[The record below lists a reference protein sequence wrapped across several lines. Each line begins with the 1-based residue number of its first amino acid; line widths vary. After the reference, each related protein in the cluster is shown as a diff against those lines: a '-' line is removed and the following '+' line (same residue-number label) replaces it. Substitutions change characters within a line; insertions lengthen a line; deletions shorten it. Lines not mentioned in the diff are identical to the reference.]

1 MRQVSE
7 VELVATIYYNR
18 GVDLLAEKRFAD
30 AAAANAK
37 AVRLDPE
44 NATAKGNFLA
54 TINNWAIDLGTSGE
68 YEKAAELLRLG
79 LAADPGYEAFRS
91 NYVQLFRQWSEHSL
105 PQRPLCGCRAPAG
118 PSGPGAAGRR
128 ILPRSRHRGPAAGPT
143 DVERRVG
150 RA

>member
-1 MRQVSE
+1 M
-7 VELVATIYYNR
+7 ATIYYNR

-37 AVRLDPE
+37 AVRLDPQ

-79 LAADPGYEAFRS
+79 LAADPGYDAFRS
-91 NYVQLFRQWSEHSL
+91 TTCSFF
-105 PQRPLCGCRAPAG
+105 A
-118 PSGPGAAGRR
+118 SGANISAA
-128 ILPRSRHRGPAAGPT
+128 AAVTTMPC
-143 DVERRVG
+143 
-150 RA
+150 AC